1 MRKFLIIFVGIF
13 LFADNYK
20 LYKVLQML
28 NEMKQKEVKFLPIG
42 FYNIFPINIDKQ
54 IDIKQYIKQKNITID
69 LRAISG
75 KRAFINNKWYK
86 QGDMIQNLIIDK
98 ITDNCVYFVSK
109 DIKNKSFNVCLSSNL
124 IKVSK

>member
-1 MRKFLIIFVGIF
+1 MKKVFIIFLGVF
-13 LFADNYK
+13 LFANNYK
-20 LYKVLQML
+20 LYKISQML
-28 NEMKQKEVKFLPIG
+28 DEMKQKKVKFLPIG
-42 FYNIFPINIDKQ
+42 FYNIFPVNIDKQ

-75 KRAFINNKWYK
+75 DSAFINNKWYK
-86 QGDMIQNLIIDK
+86 KGDMIQNLIIDK
-98 ITDNCVYFVSK
+98 ITNNCVYFVSK